1 MEYNSTSFT
10 INSKFTLSLNDLLND
25 KSNLSLFLS
34 NIFIIFL
41 AVYYKWDF
49 AEMLWIYWSQ
59 SIIIGIFQIIKI
71 IDVKNYSTTGLTFNL
86 TIKNPFLVKLYLI
99 LFFIINYGI
108 FHWVY
113 YFFIRYAFKLEIVD
127 YYPIIISCII
137 FLINHLYSF
146 LSNRISDREKWK
158 NLGQMVNLAYIRIY
172 PMHFTLIF
180 SGFISQY
187 LLDNRKYQLII
198 IIFFLLIKAITD
210 SISHKYEHNIGEMR
224 DQI

>member
-1 MEYNSTSFT
+1 MYC
-10 INSKFTLSLNDLLND
+10 K
-25 KSNLSLFLS
+25 
-34 NIFIIFL
+34 
-41 AVYYKWDF
+41 
-49 AEMLWIYWSQ
+49 
-59 SIIIGIFQIIKI
+59 
-71 IDVKNYSTTGLTFNL
+71 
-86 TIKNPFLVKLYLI
+86 YLI